1 MDIITDLLT
10 ELYELIIEF
19 VQWVFNQIFGN
30 WDYQVLFNWL
40 PSDILT
46 AVTFIILFLFGLAL
60 FKFIKNIIPGV

>member
-1 MDIITDLLT
+1 MDIITELLT
-10 ELYELIIEF
+10 DLYELIIEF

-30 WDYQVLFNWL
+30 WNYQVLFNWL
-40 PSDILT
+40 PSDILA

>member
-1 MDIITDLLT
+1 MDIITELLT
-10 ELYELIIEF
+10 DLYELIIEF

-40 PSDILT
+40 PSDILA

>member
-1 MDIITDLLT
+1 MDIIENLLYDLYDVL
-10 ELYELIIEF
+10 LDF

-30 WDYQVLFNWL
+30 WNYQVLFNWL
-40 PSDILT
+40 PSDILA